1 MSVNNLQNSNL
12 QILPM
17 PELKKILIIPL
28 SVIIASSIII
38 MFTTN
43 MSDKNSLNALLS
55 GYIGLLLGLSFTMM
69 LISIYM
75 KIPYLQ
81 MIPIIIVISIVFTM
95 IIYLSVYFN
104 IILSGNLSSYY
115 SNFSILS
122 LIFLGIQISFI
133 FKNIYS
139 KIVKP
144 ESKLF
149 PNNVLSLS
157 ILFGVINFLFI
168 LMIGIILNF
177 YSTQG

>member
-1 MSVNNLQNSNL
+1 
-12 QILPM
+12 
-17 PELKKILIIPL
+17 
-28 SVIIASSIII
+28 
-38 MFTTN
+38 
-43 MSDKNSLNALLS
+43 
-55 GYIGLLLGLSFTMM
+55 
-69 LISIYM
+69 M
-75 KIPYLQ
+75 KIHYSQ
-81 MIPIIIVISIVFTM
+81 MIPIIIVIFIVLMM

-139 KIVKP
+139 KIAKP

-149 PNNVLSLS
+149 PNNILSLS
-157 ILFGVINFLFI
+157 MLFGVINFLFI

>member
-1 MSVNNLQNSNL
+1 MSDTNLQSSMPNL
-12 QILPM
+12 QM
-17 PELKKILIIPL
+17 PEFKKIIIIPL

-38 MFTTN
+38 LFTTN
-43 MSDKNSLNALLS
+43 MSDKNSLYALLS
-55 GYIGLLLGLSFTMM
+55 GYIGLFLSLSFTMI

-75 KIPYLQ
+75 KIPYSQ
-81 MIPIIIVISIVFTM
+81 MIPIIIVICILFTM
-95 IIYLSVYFN
+95 IIGLSVYFN

-115 SNFSILS
+115 SIFSILS
-122 LIFLGIQISFI
+122 LIFLGIQIYFI

-144 ESKLF
+144 DSKLF
-149 PNNVLSLS
+149 PNNILSLS